1 MAAPF
6 QPPQTAPVGPE
17 TLISIKV
24 LFKGYTRRFK
34 LPLRELGASSLP
46 QKVRQL
52 LTIPDD
58 ANVTLERYSDSA
70 GSYVVLDSENI
81 SVYKQLY
88 RAAKAKLKLRIK
100 VTLAP
105 EPAPEPQPLSVPPQ
119 STDAQQEQPQ
129 QRCSYLETVLRVPTD
144 GFVNQNDYP
153 ASGSSPPPP
162 LNPAMFPSVP
172 DDSPAGVDNQIPP
185 QAEPQRDTDLV
196 QSNPVSTAGDMCAA
210 GPNLNQLSP
219 ICIDCNHCGERV
231 PDAHYHCSI
240 CDDGDYDLCQKC
252 IDAGVLCP
260 GEGHWLI
267 KRTVNDGRI
276 NYSVTETIAPRKY
289 HEPEPQEELNNT
301 EKHITSMEVDEMRVR
316 ARTCNACFRDFNEK
330 ELVTCQDCPDYDL
343 CFTCLLEDRHGHH
356 PGHSFSLIVDG
367 EFQSKGLVMSTCQP
381 GRGRYHAA
389 ICDGC
394 NKVSFCAPNCLIVEF
409 DGSNAMQSIKGVR
422 HKCLN
427 CPDWDYC
434 SKCIMNAP
442 EFHPGH
448 RFAPLYTPIPEP
460 HDYRPTHY
468 GVICD
473 GPLCS
478 VSSKPVYIRGIRYKC
493 AVCHDTDFC
502 GNCEAHPDNTHNR
515 THPLIKFKTPV
526 RNATVTTFNNT
537 GGGGESAVTLGDQP
551 VTKSTSTETV
561 APSKSNAATQVQ
573 TEKADT
579 DAASVADS
587 DAASEADSTTAQP
600 SVKDDAMTSRAELSS
615 TPSELRALFVRD
627 TIPDGSRLAPNKTI
641 TQTWTL
647 YNPGP
652 APWPKGCSVRFVGGD
667 SMFNVDTNHPSS
679 LSNLVSAMESQELTI
694 HTPAGAFADFTIELK
709 TPRREGR
716 AISYWRLKTPDGRA
730 FGHKLWCDIDVRASA
745 EEMETLP
752 EQTADNKQSSV
763 ETEKSSVESR
773 TEAGDAEVSQGE
785 SQSESAMI
793 FPKLETESPSAS
805 IEKSVSPKVPAA
817 NELEVN
823 HDLADDVESLTLDG
837 NSTEDDFLT
846 DEEYDILDAS
856 DQEFSPEA
864 QRADRT

>member
-1 MAAPF
+1 MAAPY
-6 QPPQTAPVGPE
+6 QPLQSAPVGPE
-17 TLISIKV
+17 TPISIKI
-24 LFKGYTRRFK
+24 LFEGYSRRFK

-46 QKVRQL
+46 QKIRQL
-52 LTIPDD
+52 LAIPDD

-70 GSYVVLDSENI
+70 GSYVVLDSQNV

-105 EPAPEPQPLSVPPQ
+105 EPEPELDHQPLSVPPQ
-119 STDAQQEQPQ
+119 STDVQQEQPQ

-144 GFVNQNDYP
+144 GFANQNDYL
-153 ASGSSPPPP
+153 ASAAPPPPP

-172 DDSPAGVDNQIPP
+172 DDSPAGVDNKILP
-185 QAEPQRDTDLV
+185 QAEPPRDTNLV
-196 QSNPVSTAGDMCAA
+196 QSDPVSTAGDMCAA
-210 GPNLNQLSP
+210 GPNFIQSSP
-219 ICIDCNHCGERV
+219 ICIDCNHCGQRV

-276 NYSVTETIAPRKY
+276 NYSVTETIAPRKNS
-289 HEPEPQEELNNT
+289 ESEPQEDLNST
-301 EKHITSMEVDEMRVR
+301 EKHTSSMEVEEMKV
-316 ARTCNACFRDFNEK
+316 AERTCNACFRDLNEK

-343 CFTCLLEDRHGHH
+343 CFNCLLEDRHGHH

-367 EFQSKGLVMSTCQP
+367 EFQSKSVIMSTCEP

-394 NKVSFCAPNCLIVEF
+394 NK
-409 DGSNAMQSIKGVR
+409 SIKGVR

-427 CPDWDYC
+427 CPDWDFC
-434 SKCIMNAP
+434 SKCIMSAA

-460 HDYRPTHY
+460 HDYRQTHY

-478 VSSKPVYIRGIRYKC
+478 MSSRVVYIRGVRYKC
-493 AVCHDTDFC
+493 AVCDNTDFC
-502 GNCEAHPDNTHNR
+502 ANCEAHPDNTHNR
-515 THPLIKFKTPV
+515 THPMIKFKTPV
-526 RNATVTTFNNT
+526 RNATVTTFNHT
-537 GGGGESAVTLGDQP
+537 GSRGECAVTLGDQP
-551 VTKSTSTETV
+551 ATKSTSTETV
-561 APSKSNAATQVQ
+561 APLKSNAATQVQ

-579 DAASVADS
+579 DAAS
-587 DAASEADSTTAQP
+587 EADSTTAQP
-600 SVKDDAMTSRAELSS
+600 SVKDDATASS
-615 TPSELRALFVRD
+615 IAPTDTPSELRALFVRD

-652 APWPKGCSVRFVGGD
+652 SSWPKGCSVRFVGGD
-667 SMFNVDTNHPSS
+667 SMFNIDTNHPSS
-679 LSNLVSAMESQELTI
+679 LSNLVSAMESQELT
-694 HTPAGAFADFTIELK
+694 TCVPPGTSADFTIELK
-709 TPRREGR
+709 TPQREGR
-716 AISYWRLKTPDGRA
+716 AISYWRLKTPDGFA
-730 FGHKLWCDIDVRASA
+730 FGHKLWCDVDVRASV
-745 EEMETLP
+745 EDMETLP
-752 EQTADNKQSSV
+752 EQTTDNKQPSV
-763 ETEKSSVESR
+763 ETEEASVESR
-773 TEAGDAEVSQGE
+773 TEAGDAEASQGE
-785 SQSESAMI
+785 SQSESVMI

-805 IEKSVSPKVPAA
+805 IEKSASPSAPAA
-817 NELEVN
+817 NELDEN
-823 HDLADDVESLTLDG
+823 HDLADDVESLTLDD

-864 QRADRT
+864 QRSEKS

>member
-100 VTLAP
+100 
-105 EPAPEPQPLSVPPQ
+105 

-153 ASGSSPPPP
+153 ASGASPPPP

-196 QSNPVSTAGDMCAA
+196 QSDPVSTAGDMCAA

-394 NKVSFCAPNCLIVEF
+394 NK
-409 DGSNAMQSIKGVR
+409 
-422 HKCLN
+422 
-427 CPDWDYC
+427 
-434 SKCIMNAP
+434 
-442 EFHPGH
+442 
-448 RFAPLYTPIPEP
+448 
-460 HDYRPTHY
+460 
-468 GVICD
+468 
-473 GPLCS
+473 
-478 VSSKPVYIRGIRYKC
+478 
-493 AVCHDTDFC
+493 
-502 GNCEAHPDNTHNR
+502 
-515 THPLIKFKTPV
+515 FKTPV

-537 GGGGESAVTLGDQP
+537 GGGRESAVTLGDQP

>member
-6 QPPQTAPVGPE
+6 PASQSTPVGPD
-17 TLISIKV
+17 TLISIKI
-24 LFKGYTRRFK
+24 LFEGYTRRFK
-34 LPLRELGASSLP
+34 LPLRDLGAYSLP
-46 QKVRQL
+46 QKIRQV
-52 LTIPDD
+52 LTIPDN

-70 GSYVVLDSENI
+70 GSYVILDSQNI

-100 VTLAP
+100 VTVARNS
-105 EPAPEPQPLSVPPQ
+105 EPAVQQLSELPQ
-119 STDAQQEQPQ
+119 STNAQPVEPL
-129 QRCSYLETVLRVPTD
+129 QRCSYLDTVLRDPI
-144 GFVNQNDYP
+144 GGLINQNEYP
-153 ASGSSPPPP
+153 PPVVPARPP
-162 LNPAMFPSVP
+162 LNASMFPSVP
-172 DDSPAGVDNQIPP
+172 EESPVEGDNKSQTQALP
-185 QAEPQRDTDLV
+185 QQETELV
-196 QSNPVSTAGDMCAA
+196 QSNPALTSGVKPSV
-210 GPNLNQLSP
+210 GPNVAQLSP
-219 ICIDCNHCGERV
+219 ICIDCNNCGKAV

-252 IDAGVLCP
+252 VDAGVLCP

-276 NYSVTETIAPRKY
+276 KYNVTETIAPRQVPKS
-289 HEPEPQEELNNT
+289 ELQEELRT
-301 EKHITSMEVDEMRVR
+301 AEEHTISMEDDETKLGE
-316 ARTCNACFRDFNEK
+316 RTCNACFRYFNEK
-330 ELVTCQDCPDYDL
+330 ELVTCQDCPDYDM

-367 EFQSKGLVMSTCQP
+367 EFQSKSLVMSTCQP

-394 NKVSFCAPNCLIVEF
+394 NK
-409 DGSNAMQSIKGVR
+409 SIKGVR

-434 SKCIMNAP
+434 SDCIRSAS

-460 HDYRPTHY
+460 HDYLQTHY

-478 VSSKPVYIRGIRYKC
+478 APPKLAYIRGVRYKC

-526 RNATVTTFNNT
+526 RHATVTTFNET
-537 GGGGESAVTLGDQP
+537 GCSRECDSTLGDRP
-551 VTKSTSTETV
+551 ATKSTSTETV

-579 DAASVADS
+579 DNM
-587 DAASEADSTTAQP
+587 SEADTTAATP
-600 SVKDDAMTSRAELSS
+600 SVRADVTTTKTEPSS
-615 TPSELRALFVRD
+615 SPSDLHALFVRD
-627 TIPDGSRLAPNKTI
+627 TVPDGSRLAPGKTI

-667 SMFNVDTNHPSS
+667 SMFNIDTNHPSS
-679 LSNLVSAMESQELTI
+679 LSNLVSAMETEELTA
-694 HTPAGAFADFTIELK
+694 PVLPFSSADFTIELK
-709 TPRREGR
+709 TPQREGR
-716 AISYWRLKTPDGRA
+716 AISYWRLKTPEGLA
-730 FGHKLWCDIDVRASA
+730 FGHKLWCDVDVRASV
-745 EEMETLP
+745 EDPEETLP
-752 EQTADNKQSSV
+752 PQTPDNNQPSV
-763 ETEKSSVESR
+763 EAEEPGVESR
-773 TEAGDAEVSQGE
+773 TEAGDEDMFQGQ
-785 SQSESAMI
+785 SQSESVMI
-793 FPKLETESPSAS
+793 FPKLETESPAASVHKSAS
-805 IEKSVSPKVPAA
+805 PTVTTTD
-817 NELEVN
+817 ELSEN
-823 HDLADDVESLTLDG
+823 HNLADDVESLTLDE
-837 NSTEDDFLT
+837 NSADDDFLT

-856 DQEFSPEA
+856 DQEFSTEA
-864 QRADRT
+864 QKLAQK